1 MKKKLFSMAAICLAL
16 MNLTACNG
24 EVMTRAGLNT
34 LMGMGIVFIVLIF
47 ISFIIY
53 LMGFIPKMISGEK
66 KEKAPKKEKKAEEKP
81 ANGIDNAVNAI
92 AASEQEE
99 LVDDLELVAV
109 ITAAIMASLGDE
121 APADGLVVR
130 SIKKR
135 NTKNWKN
142 A

>member
-1 MKKKLFSMAAICLAL
+1 MGVCICKVRLKI
-16 MNLTACNG
+16 N
-24 EVMTRAGLNT
+24 V
-34 LMGMGIVFIVLIF
+34 VL
-47 ISFIIY
+47 
-53 LMGFIPKMISGEK
+53 LGFIPKMISGEK
-66 KEKAPKKEKKAEEKP
+66 KEKEPKKEKKAEEKKV
-81 ANGIDNAVNAI
+81 NGIDNAVNAI
-92 AASEQEE
+92 AENEE
-99 LVDDLELVAV
+99 AELTDDLELVAV